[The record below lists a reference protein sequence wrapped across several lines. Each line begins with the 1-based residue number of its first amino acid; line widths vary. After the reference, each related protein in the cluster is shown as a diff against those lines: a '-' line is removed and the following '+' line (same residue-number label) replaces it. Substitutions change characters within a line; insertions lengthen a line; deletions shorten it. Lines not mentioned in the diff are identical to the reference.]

1 MYNRPCCIFM
11 KTKKIINSDILSSPI
26 TGIEI
31 ERNYGISAK
40 YCVQEG
46 VASQS
51 IERGLDFMFCLLKK
65 KILIPNSGLNWQ
77 FKSVLWLSP
86 LMCLVALTFSNI
98 SDAQIIDNRNGN
110 AFREE
115 IFFSQQFL
123 WLNKVRSITG
133 VTSIK
138 RPNRP
143 IEQRPDLVVYRFNE
157 VGLLQQMDKVSSV
170 FNLVDS
176 MSIRYRRNDIGEVF
190 QKEETGSRGYFTT
203 NYNYDEQGKLIRID
217 YGTAE
222 NISSAKDKLMPGQVI
237 TINSESYA
245 WRDQQNG
252 VSGKSV
258 YNNYGLHYSNWTITR
273 SQAGFIETESEE
285 LIMSGKTTTRTY
297 TYDEHGWIAAIQT
310 KDNMS
315 AAVKSQTFN
324 YDHLG
329 NLLKVNYYDNKNL
342 IREIEVLYTP
352 TLLVEAFLDHDLQS
366 HDIVITKF
374 SYEFN
379 K

>member
-1 MYNRPCCIFM
+1 MIRRSGIRLALLISM
-11 KTKKIINSDILSSPI
+11 MLLLSF
-26 TGIEI
+26 TDG
-31 ERNYGISAK
+31 GDA
-40 YCVQEG
+40 G
-46 VASQS
+46 
-51 IERGLDFMFCLLKK
+51 
-65 KILIPNSGLNWQ
+65 
-77 FKSVLWLSP
+77 
-86 LMCLVALTFSNI
+86 
-98 SDAQIIDNRNGN
+98 AQIIDNRNGN

-123 WLNKVRSITG
+123 WLNKIRTITG

-143 IEQRPDLVVYRFNE
+143 IEQRPDMVVYRFNE
-157 VGLLQQMDKVSSV
+157 VGLLHQMDKVSSV

-190 QKEETGSRGYFTT
+190 QKEESGSRGYFTT
-203 NYNYDEQGKLIRID
+203 NFNYDELGKLIRVD

-222 NISSAKDKLMPGQVI
+222 NISTDQGRLLPGQMI

-252 VSGKSV
+252 ISGKSV
-258 YNNYGLHYSNWTITR
+258 YNNYGLHYSNWTITKN
-273 SQAGFIETESEE
+273 QAGFIETETEE

-297 TYDEHGWIAAIQT
+297 TYNEHGWVSAIQT

-315 AAVKSQTFN
+315 AVVKSQTFF
-324 YDHLG
+324 YDQLG
-329 NLLKVNYYDNKNL
+329 NLQKVNYYEDKAL
-342 IREIEVLYTP
+342 IREIEILYTH
-352 TLLVEAFLDHDLQS
+352 TMLVEAFLDHDLQS